1 MQAPQAVTGIPPGL
15 EYMGNLDQIIV
26 KQRIE
31 LMEGMQ
37 QLFYVIVSVFI
48 LSSLLSFFV
57 IVAFVVLSSLLP
69 SLCHRSCRCFVIVAV
84 IVCHRCCRYFVIV
97 AVVVISSLS
106 SLVCHRCVRCSISN
120 NSFI

>member
-1 MQAPQAVTGIPPGL
+1 MEAPQAVTGIPPGL

-48 LSSLLSFFV
+48 LSSLLSFVF
-57 IVAFVVLSSLLP
+57 FLSPLRSLF
-69 SLCHRSCRCFVIVAV
+69 CHRCCRCFVIVAV
-84 IVCHRCCRYFVIV
+84 V
-97 AVVVISSLS
+97 ALLSL
-106 SLVCHRCVRCSISN
+106 L
-120 NSFI
+120 